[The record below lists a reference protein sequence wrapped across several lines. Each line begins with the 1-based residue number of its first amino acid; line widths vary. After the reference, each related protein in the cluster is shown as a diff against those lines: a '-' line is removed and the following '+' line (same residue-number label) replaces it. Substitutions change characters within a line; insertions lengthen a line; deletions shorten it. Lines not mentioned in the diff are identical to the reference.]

1 MSAGPP
7 ATATATATWLP
18 IHPSYVLVDQAR
30 SPMHVKQAGLFAAV
44 IGRTPESLVAR
55 APRVT
60 AGRVGWLRCD
70 LLRCG
75 RGEWHRGPLCVPAME
90 LRGG

>member
-1 MSAGPP
+1 
-7 ATATATATWLP
+7 
-18 IHPSYVLVDQAR
+18 
-30 SPMHVKQAGLFAAV
+30 MHVKQAGLFAAV
-44 IGRTPESLVAR
+44 IGRTPEWLAAR

-75 RGEWHRGPLCVPAME
+75 IREWHREALCAPAME